1 MRLMLGFCV
10 LLLGAKAYG
19 CSCVE
24 DLDFHNMEQSASSV
38 VEAEVLKNRWFYSLF
53 KNKYVLRP
61 ISVYKG
67 IPSSS
72 SIAVWSDKHT
82 SSCGM
87 DFKVGKVYMV
97 FIYEHEG
104 RLSTNICSSWE
115 KDGYRRYQTEAF
127 EEYNANKSLKSD
139 AASGAF

>member
-1 MRLMLGFCV
+1 MRLMLVFYA
-10 LLLGAKAYG
+10 LLFSSVKAYG

-24 DLDFHNMEQSASSV
+24 DMDFQAMEQGASYV

-53 KNKYVLRP
+53 KNKYILRP
-61 ISVYKG
+61 IVVYKG
-67 IPSSS
+67 NSRS
-72 SIAVWSDKHT
+72 SIAVWSNKNT

-87 DFKVGKVYMV
+87 DFEIGKVYMV

-104 RLSTNICSSWE
+104 RFTTNICSSWE
-115 KDGYRRYQTEAF
+115 KDGYRRFQTEAF

-139 AASGAF
+139 AACGAL